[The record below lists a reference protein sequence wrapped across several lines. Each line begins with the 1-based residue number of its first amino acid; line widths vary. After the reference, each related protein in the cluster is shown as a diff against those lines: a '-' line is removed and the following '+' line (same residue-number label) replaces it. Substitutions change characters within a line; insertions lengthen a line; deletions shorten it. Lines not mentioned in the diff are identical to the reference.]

1 MQRLRNHLLF
11 WTLYVLFKTYLNISA
26 DATDFLMATGEE
38 WDYYVRLFIIQL
50 CLLSIKVPLVYSCF
64 WLLDHYLLRKW
75 NLLQTVLSF
84 LAVFL
89 VAVLLMSAL
98 NHSLIL
104 PKLLRYTQ
112 VTFSWLS
119 INSLVYHFFTLAF
132 VVGIAVSIR
141 LLRRQYHSSMR
152 EIVLQKEKVETEL
165 KYLKG
170 QINPHFL
177 FNTLNN
183 IYSLARKGSSET
195 AESVLKLSKL
205 MRFMLYNAGHH
216 TIMLTEELSL
226 IEDYIALERLRY
238 TDRLQVTYNQNL
250 DNLQQRIAPLLLIH
264 FVENAFKHGAS
275 ETRFESFITIDITL
289 RNGVLRAQIQNS
301 KSTDGMKS
309 DIAKPIGMENIKR
322 QLDIIYPEHQLVITD
337 NINTFQVDLTI
348 PLNH

>member
-1 MQRLRNHLLF
+1 MHRLRNHLFF
-11 WTLYVLFKTYLNISA
+11 WILYVLFKTYLNI
-26 DATDFLMATGEE
+26 DTEATDILTATNKEWNHYLRIFL
-38 WDYYVRLFIIQL
+38 IQL

-64 WLLDHYLLRKW
+64 WLLDRYLLRKW
-75 NLLQTVLSF
+75 TLLQTLLSF
-84 LAVFL
+84 LAIFM
-89 VAVLLMSAL
+89 VAILLMSAL

-104 PKLLRYTQ
+104 PILLRYTQ
-112 VTFSWLS
+112 DTISWLAL
-119 INSLVYHFFTLAF
+119 NSLLYHFFTLTF

-141 LLRRQYHSSMR
+141 LLRRQYHSSLR

-183 IYSLARKGSSET
+183 IYSLARKNSPET

-205 MRFMLYNAGHH
+205 MRFMLYNAGHQ
-216 TIMLTEELSL
+216 TILLTEELSL

-250 DNLQQRIAPLLLIH
+250 DNLQQRITPLLLIH

-275 ETRFESFITIDITL
+275 ETRFESFISIDITL
-289 RNGVLRAQIQNS
+289 RNGILRAQIQNS
-301 KSTDGMKS
+301 KSTDGSKS
-309 DIAKPIGMENIKR
+309 DVAKPIGMENIKR
-322 QLDIIYPEHQLVITD
+322 QLELIYPEHQLIITD

-348 PLNH
+348 PINH